1 MMLTY
6 YIYCHSEKEGFF
18 MGRLENKVA
27 IVTGA
32 GRGHA
37 EAVARRFAK
46 EGAAVAICDV
56 IPVQE
61 LEAKVGSEIRSAGAD
76 VLCFETDVSQEAPVN
91 EMVAA
96 TIEKFGTV
104 DILANVV
111 GIAGPTKD
119 IWDMSFAEWRR
130 TLEVNL
136 DSLFICSKAVLPE
149 MIRKKYGKIIN
160 FSSGTGKQPLS
171 HRAPY
176 ATSKMGVIGFTRTLA
191 ADVGRYN
198 INVNAICPG
207 WHVERS
213 LELARGR
220 TKYMNKPFD
229 AEALRARYGQTN
241 PKSVIA
247 GRWCA
252 DEGYSDKGAGPEDA
266 AALAVFLASHDSA
279 NMTGQDI
286 NCGGTVMW

>member
-1 MMLTY
+1 
-6 YIYCHSEKEGFF
+6 

-27 IVTGA
+27 IITGA

-56 IPVQE
+56 MPVQE
-61 LEAKVGSEIRSAGAD
+61 LEATVGSDIRAAGGD
-76 VLCFETDVSQEAPVN
+76 VRCFETDVSQEAPVK
-91 EMVAA
+91 EMVEA
-96 TIEKFGTV
+96 TIQQFGTV

-119 IWDMSFAEWRR
+119 VWDMRLEEWRR

-149 MIRKKYGKIIN
+149 MIRKRYGRIIN

-198 INVNAICPG
+198 ITVNAICPG
-207 WHVERS
+207 WHMERS
-213 LELARGR
+213 IELARGR
-220 TKYMNKPFD
+220 AEYMNRDFD
-229 AEALRARYGQTN
+229 EAALRQRYAQEN

-252 DEGYSDKGAGPEDA
+252 DEGYSDKGSGSEDA
-266 AALAVFLASHDSA
+266 AALAAFLASEDSA

-286 NCGGTVMW
+286 NTGGTVMW

>member
-1 MMLTY
+1 
-6 YIYCHSEKEGFF
+6 
-18 MGRLENKVA
+18 MGRLAGKVA

-32 GRGHA
+32 ARGHA
-37 EAVARRFAK
+37 EAVARRFAE

-56 IPVQE
+56 VPVE
-61 LEAKVGSEIRSAGAD
+61 TLEAKVGAAIRAAGGE
-76 VLCFETDVSQEAPVN
+76 VICFQTDVSQEGPVHA
-91 EMVAA
+91 MVAA
-96 TIEKFGTV
+96 TIERFGTV

-119 IWDMSFAEWRR
+119 IWDMRLAEWQR
-130 TLEVNL
+130 TLAVNL

-149 MIRKKYGKIIN
+149 MIRKRYGKIIN

-220 TKYMNKPFD
+220 AEYMNKPFD
-229 AEALRARYGQTN
+229 EAALRQRYSTPN

-252 DEGYSDKGAGPEDA
+252 DEGYSDKGAGSADA
-266 AALAVFLASHDSA
+266 AALAVFLASDDSA

-286 NCGGTVMW
+286 NTGGTVMW

>member
-1 MMLTY
+1 
-6 YIYCHSEKEGFF
+6 
-18 MGRLENKVA
+18 MGKLDGKVA

-37 EAVARRFAK
+37 KAIALRFAE
-46 EGAAVAICDV
+46 EGAAISLCDV
-56 IPVQE
+56 ISLAA
-61 LEAKVGSEIRSAGAD
+61 LEEKVGSKISDAGGKA
-76 VLCFETDVSQEAPVN
+76 LCFQTDVSEEQQVN
-91 EMVAA
+91 QMVEE
-96 TIEKFGTV
+96 TIETLGSV

-119 IWDMSFAEWRR
+119 VWDMTLAEWKR
-130 TLEVNL
+130 TLAVNL
-136 DSLFICSKAVLPE
+136 DSQFLCCKAVLPE
-149 MIRKKYGKIIN
+149 MIQKRYGKIIN

-207 WHVERS
+207 GHEERS
-213 LELARGR
+213 VELAKGR
-220 TKYMNKPFD
+220 AEYMNQPFD
-229 AEALRARYGQTN
+229 EAGFRERIRHPDPRGVL
-241 PKSVIA
+241 A

-252 DEGYSDKGAGPEDA
+252 DEGYHEKGSGPEEM
-266 AALAVFLASHDSA
+266 AALALFLASDDSA
-279 NMTGQDI
+279 SITGQDI
-286 NCGGTVMW
+286 NCDGRVMW

>member
-1 MMLTY
+1 M
-6 YIYCHSEKEGFF
+6 
-18 MGRLENKVA
+18 RW
-27 IVTGA
+27 
-32 GRGHA
+32 
-37 EAVARRFAK
+37 
-46 EGAAVAICDV
+46 
-56 IPVQE
+56 
-61 LEAKVGSEIRSAGAD
+61 
-76 VLCFETDVSQEAPVN
+76 SQG
-91 EMVAA
+91 
-96 TIEKFGTV
+96 TIEKFGTI

-119 IWDMSFAEWRR
+119 VWDMSLEEWRR
-130 TLEVNL
+130 TLVVNL

-171 HRAPY
+171 HRVPY

-198 INVNAICPG
+198 ITVNAICPG
-207 WHVERS
+207 GHMERS

-220 TKYMNKPFD
+220 AEYMNKSFD
-229 AEALRARYGQTN
+229 EDALRDRYGQTN

-247 GRWCA
+247 GRWCS
-252 DEGYSDKGAGPEDA
+252 DEGYSDKGSGSEDA
-266 AALAVFLASHDSA
+266 AALAVFLASEDSA

-286 NCGGTVMW
+286 NTGGTVMW

>member
-1 MMLTY
+1 
-6 YIYCHSEKEGFF
+6 

-56 IPVQE
+56 MPVQE
-61 LEAKVGSEIRSAGAD
+61 LEATVGSDIRAAGGD
-76 VLCFETDVSQEAPVN
+76 VRCFETDVSQEAPVK
-91 EMVAA
+91 EMVEA
-96 TIEKFGTV
+96 TLQQFGTV

-119 IWDMSFAEWRR
+119 VWDMRLEEWRR

-149 MIRKKYGKIIN
+149 MIRKRYGRIIN

-198 INVNAICPG
+198 ITVNAICPG
-207 WHVERS
+207 WHMERS
-213 LELARGR
+213 IELARGR
-220 TKYMNKPFD
+220 AEYMNRDFD
-229 AEALRARYGQTN
+229 EAALRQRYAQEN

-252 DEGYSDKGAGPEDA
+252 DEGYSDKGSGSEDA
-266 AALAVFLASHDSA
+266 AALAAFLASEDSA

-286 NCGGTVMW
+286 NTGGTVMW